1 MKFSFSGLSQRYR
14 RWQRYRRTLGEL
26 ELMTDRDLADLG
38 ISRYDIRRIAQQAAG
53 CRKFG
58 SP

>member
-1 MKFSFSGLSQRYR
+1 MKLFFLDLSQRYR

-38 ISRYDIRRIAQQAAG
+38 ISRHDIRRIALQAAG
-53 CRKFG
+53 YRKFG